1 MNKKNRGEKIVLKVC
16 LRRYSTLYKIL
27 KLKIDQNGLLNGG
40 FCCKMFYFRCS
51 SFWKWFESLSEEKC
65 HGKICEPR
73 VVLLR
78 FLRDRTSVFD
88 WPHKILFILLYLW
101 VRADCKISHAA
112 WPKAKKNYAQISKS
126 DVSMAKLIIYL
137 FICNPVYKCIWF
149 GLRNWTMRKKNY
161 LWRFNR

>member
-78 FLRDRTSVFD
+78 FLRDRTNVFD
-88 WPHKILFILLYLW
+88 WPHKIRLYHYICEWEQIVKSHML
-101 VRADCKISHAA
+101 RDQKPKKIKHRSQKVMCQ
-112 WPKAKKNYAQISKS
+112 WQS
-126 DVSMAKLIIYL
+126 
-137 FICNPVYKCIWF
+137 
-149 GLRNWTMRKKNY
+149 
-161 LWRFNR
+161 